1 MTHAE
6 WEKGK
11 SLTVDNATKTQLK
24 WMVIDRDARIK
35 RLYNELE
42 KSKRE
47 NKILIESIAELVEK
61 VKKLENS
68 Q

>member
-1 MTHAE
+1 MTHTE
-6 WEKGK
+6 WEQGK

-35 RLYNELE
+35 RLHNELE
-42 KSKRE
+42 KAQRD
-47 NKILIESIAELVEK
+47 NKILIESISELLEK
-61 VKKLENS
+61 VKKLENN